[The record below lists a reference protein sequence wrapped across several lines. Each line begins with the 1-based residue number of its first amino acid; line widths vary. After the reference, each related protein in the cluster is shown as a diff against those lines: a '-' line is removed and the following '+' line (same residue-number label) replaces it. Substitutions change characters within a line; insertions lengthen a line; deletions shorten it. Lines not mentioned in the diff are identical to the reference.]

1 MSYCV
6 LIISSAYNNMQSKYV
21 KMFPRWGKRIDRL
34 CSFWKCHNVVHTAG
48 TIRKTACHIPH
59 KIFISEWIL
68 SSSRITGEIKFK
80 CFRHVFSEWDFRT
93 RPETVAHHFTMS
105 EANSRCRNKRC
116 HYIAISPIS
125 HICVNVILYIIF
137 TGGWRWFIIL

>member
-1 MSYCV
+1 
-6 LIISSAYNNMQSKYV
+6 
-21 KMFPRWGKRIDRL
+21 MFLRWGKRTDRL

-48 TIRKTACHIPH
+48 TIRKTACHVPH

-80 CFRHVFSEWDFRT
+80 CFRHIFSEWDFRI

-116 HYIAISPIS
+116 HYIAISPYLRKCNFIYYTHWGMTLVHNS
-125 HICVNVILYIIF
+125 LKHVERDYILIYSSKYVELYI
-137 TGGWRWFIIL
+137 